1 LAKPAVKESS
11 MRVKKRVKRG
21 VKKGIKSVKSAPP
34 EAYLAGAG
42 VLVGSAAVLLLTTTK
57 SGRELLI
64 RTAQLARA
72 DEQES
77 QESDVPEAD
86 ERESQESDARGDVDN
101 EPAED
106 ADVEA
111 EAKEDTSGED
121 ETRVTDLKPRDQR
134 PRSAAPGRRPRSPRK
149 PPAPRKATNA

>member
-1 LAKPAVKESS
+1 EFKSLGARLPGLANPTVKESR

-34 EAYLAGAG
+34 EASLAGAG
-42 VLVGSAAVLLLTTTK
+42 VLVGGAAVVLLATTK

-64 RTAQLARA
+64 RTAQLTLSPEA

-86 ERESQESDARGDVDN
+86 EQESQESDVPEADEQESQESDAREDVDS
-101 EPAED
+101 EPAAGAD
-106 ADVEA
+106 AE
-111 EAKEDTSGED
+111 GEPEGD
-121 ETRVTDLKPRDQR
+121 PNGD
-134 PRSAAPGRRPRSPRK
+134 
-149 PPAPRKATNA
+149 